1 MRHRNLLLGAFL
13 LTIAGIATSVGA
25 AAPARQAGV
34 DARRARS
41 GRCHT
46 EARRARSGRCHMDA
60 FSWFIISG
68 RRLIRR
74 DARAIL
80 YGLSIRAGES
90 GHRGGHYP
98 NNARGVR
105 IAWERVPKAFFVF
118 CSSKL
123 PTVMNR
129 NGNALEASMI

>member
-13 LTIAGIATSVGA
+13 LTIAGIATSVGG
-25 AAPARQAGV
+25 AAPARHAGV
-34 DARRARS
+34 DARR
-41 GRCHT
+41 GRI
-46 EARRARSGRCHMDA
+46 GRCHMDA
-60 FSWFIISG
+60 CSWFIISG

-80 YGLSIRAGES
+80 YGLSIRTGES